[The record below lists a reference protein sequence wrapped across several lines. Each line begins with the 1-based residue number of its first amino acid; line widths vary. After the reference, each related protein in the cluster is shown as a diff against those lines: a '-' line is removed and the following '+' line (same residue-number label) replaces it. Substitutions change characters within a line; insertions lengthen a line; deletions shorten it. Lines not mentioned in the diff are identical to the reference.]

1 MTAKITEKENAI
13 FKKVV
18 DALQKHDTDAAKAHA
33 NELVEVRKISK
44 MLNQTKMALEQVAL
58 RLTTITDMG
67 DVMTTLVP
75 AISSVKGLKSNLGKF
90 IPGADSEMGNMQS
103 LLEGLMGSLQGS
115 GTNINLDAGSE
126 PEVEQILKEAS
137 ALAENQVSDRL
148 PSGDWSSKA

>member
-1 MTAKITEKENAI
+1 
-13 FKKVV
+13 
-18 DALQKHDTDAAKAHA
+18 
-33 NELVEVRKISK
+33 
-44 MLNQTKMALEQVAL
+44 
-58 RLTTITDMG
+58 MG

-115 GTNINLDAGSE
+115 GTNINLDSGSE